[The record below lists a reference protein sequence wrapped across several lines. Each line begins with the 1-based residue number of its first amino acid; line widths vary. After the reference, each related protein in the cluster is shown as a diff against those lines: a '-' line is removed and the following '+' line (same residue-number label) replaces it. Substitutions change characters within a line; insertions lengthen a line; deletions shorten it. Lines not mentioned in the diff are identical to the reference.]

1 MEMRTSD
8 GESKRNR
15 GLHLLRVAYWVGAVF
30 DAAMLPPML
39 HPPLGGAMFGI
50 ADFHPGPEYRYAMYV
65 GAALMAGWTALL
77 LWADRKPVERRGV
90 ILLTIIPVIA
100 GMIAASLYSV
110 ASGLVTAG
118 GILPILVLQ
127 VSLTAFFL
135 GAYIHSRPRP
145 PST

>member
-1 MEMRTSD
+1 M
-8 GESKRNR
+8 KRSIVF
-15 GLHLLRVAYWVGAVF
+15 LRLAYWAGAIL

-39 HPPLGGAMFGI
+39 VPSIGAKMYGI

-65 GAALMAGWTALL
+65 GASLMAGWTALL
-77 LWADRKPVERRGV
+77 LWADRKPIERRGV

-100 GMIAASLYSV
+100 GLIAASLYAV

-145 PST
+145 SST

>member
-1 MEMRTSD
+1 M
-8 GESKRNR
+8 NR
-15 GLHLLRVAYWVGAVF
+15 KILLLRIACWLGAIF

-39 HPPLGGAMFGI
+39 YPPLGAAMFGI

-65 GAALMAGWTALL
+65 GASLMAGWTALL
-77 LWADRKPVERRGV
+77 LWADRKPLERRGV

-100 GMIAASLYSV
+100 GMIAASLFSV

-135 GAYIHSRPRP
+135 GAYLSSR
-145 PST
+145 

>member
-1 MEMRTSD
+1 M
-8 GESKRNR
+8 KRSIVF
-15 GLHLLRVAYWVGAVF
+15 LRLAYWAGAIL

-39 HPPLGGAMFGI
+39 VPSIGAKMYGI
-50 ADFHPGPEYRYAMYV
+50 ADFHPGAEYRYAMYV
-65 GAALMAGWTALL
+65 GASLMAGWTALL

-100 GMIAASLYSV
+100 GLIAASLYAV

-118 GILPILVLQ
+118 SILPILVLQ

-145 PST
+145 SST

>member
-1 MEMRTSD
+1 M
-8 GESKRNR
+8 NR
-15 GLHLLRVAYWVGAVF
+15 KILLLRIACWLGAIF

-39 HPPLGGAMFGI
+39 YPPLGAAMFGI

-65 GAALMAGWTALL
+65 GASLMAGWTALL
-77 LWADRKPVERRGV
+77 LWADRKPLERRGV
-90 ILLTIIPVIA
+90 ILLTIIPVIT
-100 GMIAASLYSV
+100 GMIAASLFSV

-135 GAYIHSRPRP
+135 GAYLSSR
-145 PST
+145 

>member
-1 MEMRTSD
+1 M
-8 GESKRNR
+8 NR
-15 GLHLLRVAYWVGAVF
+15 SIVFLRLAYWAGAIL

-39 HPPLGGAMFGI
+39 VPSIGAKMYGI

-65 GAALMAGWTALL
+65 GASLMAGWTALL

-100 GMIAASLYSV
+100 GLIGAGLYAV
-110 ASGLVTAG
+110 ASGLVAAG
-118 GILPILVLQ
+118 GILPILALQ

-135 GAYIHSRPRP
+135 GAYIHSRPHS
-145 PST
+145 PSS

>member
-1 MEMRTSD
+1 M
-8 GESKRNR
+8 NR
-15 GLHLLRVAYWVGAVF
+15 SIVFLRLAYWAGAIL
-30 DAAMLPPML
+30 DSAMLPPML
-39 HPPLGGAMFGI
+39 VPSIGAKMFGI

-65 GAALMAGWTALL
+65 GASLMAGWTALL

-100 GMIAASLYSV
+100 GLIAASLYAV

-118 GILPILVLQ
+118 SILPILVLQ

-135 GAYIHSRPRP
+135 GAYIHSRPHT
-145 PST
+145 PSS

>member
-1 MEMRTSD
+1 M
-8 GESKRNR
+8 NR
-15 GLHLLRVAYWVGAVF
+15 SIVFLRLAYWAGAIL

-39 HPPLGGAMFGI
+39 VPSIGAKMYGI
-50 ADFHPGPEYRYAMYV
+50 ADFHPGAEYRYAMYV
-65 GAALMAGWTALL
+65 GASLMAGWTALL

-100 GMIAASLYSV
+100 GLIAASLYTV

-135 GAYIHSRPRP
+135 GAYIHSRPHT
-145 PST
+145 PSS

>member
-1 MEMRTSD
+1 M
-8 GESKRNR
+8 KRSIVF
-15 GLHLLRVAYWVGAVF
+15 LRLAYWAGAIL

-39 HPPLGGAMFGI
+39 VPSIGAKMFGI

-65 GAALMAGWTALL
+65 GASLMAGWTALL

-100 GMIAASLYSV
+100 GLIAASLYTV
-110 ASGLVTAG
+110 ASGLVPAG

-145 PST
+145 SST

>member
-1 MEMRTSD
+1 M
-8 GESKRNR
+8 NR
-15 GLHLLRVAYWVGAVF
+15 SIVFLRLAYWAGAIL

-39 HPPLGGAMFGI
+39 VPSIGAKMYGI
-50 ADFHPGPEYRYAMYV
+50 ADFHPGAEYRYAMYV
-65 GAALMAGWTALL
+65 GASLMAGWTALL

-100 GMIAASLYSV
+100 GLIAASLYTV
-110 ASGLVTAG
+110 ASGLVTVG

-135 GAYIHSRPRP
+135 GAYIHSRPHT
-145 PST
+145 PSS